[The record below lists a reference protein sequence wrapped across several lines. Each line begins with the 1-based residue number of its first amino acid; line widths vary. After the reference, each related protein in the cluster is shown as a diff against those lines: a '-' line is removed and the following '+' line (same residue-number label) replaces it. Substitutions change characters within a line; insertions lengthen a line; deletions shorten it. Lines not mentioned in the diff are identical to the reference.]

1 MCIGRPMQVI
11 ENAAGYALC
20 RVDGQQRR
28 IDTMLVGEQP
38 VGTWLL
44 TFLDTAREVLTP
56 ERAAQIREALRA
68 VDLAMRGATQGDAE
82 LERLFGDL
90 VGREPQLP
98 DFLRLTTEE
107 TTTGD

>member
-1 MCIGRPMQVI
+1 MPMQVV
-11 ENAAGYALC
+11 ENAEGQAVCVA
-20 RVDGQQRR
+20 DGRLHR

-56 ERAAQIREALRA
+56 ERAAQIRKALQA
-68 VDLAMRGATQGDAE
+68 VDLAMRGTMQGAAE
-82 LERLFGDL
+82 PDHLFADL

-98 DFLRLTTEE
+98 EFLREPTEA

>member
-20 RVDGQQRR
+20 AVDGEQRR

-56 ERAAQIREALRA
+56 ERAARIREALRA
-68 VDLAMRGATQGDAE
+68 VDLAMRGTMQDKAE
-82 LERLFGDL
+82 LDHLFADL

-98 DFLRLTTEE
+98 GFLRAPTEATTTE
-107 TTTGD
+107 D

>member
-11 ENAAGYALC
+11 ENAAGCALC
-20 RVDGQQRR
+20 AADGQQRR

-56 ERAAQIREALRA
+56 ERAVQIREALQA
-68 VDLAMRGATQGDAE
+68 VDLVMRGTMQGDGE
-82 LERLFGDL
+82 LDHLFGDL

-98 DFLRLTTEE
+98 EFLRKPTEE